1 MTRIASIAMSR
12 SNALAA
18 YRHLLRAVA
27 VAFKDDARVLTGARK
42 QISSRFRDKTPLR
55 PADRESAIQMAEEV
69 AQFLR
74 SNVVQGKLQD
84 DGSYKLNI
92 HDETERGDNDTIK
105 MGNKKI
111 TIDGKTCK
119 DM

>member
-1 MTRIASIAMSR
+1 MSK
-12 SNALAA
+12 SSALAA
-18 YRHLLRAVA
+18 YRHLLRAFA
-27 VAFKDDARVLTGARK
+27 VAFKDDTRVLTAARQ
-42 QISSRFRDKTPLR
+42 QISSQFRDKSLR
-55 PADRESAIQMAEEV
+55 PCDLEPAIREAEEV

-74 SNVVQGKLQD
+74 SNVVQGKMQD

-92 HDETERGDNDTIK
+92 HDETERGDNDTIR
-105 MGNKKI
+105 MGGKKI

>member
-1 MTRIASIAMSR
+1 
-12 SNALAA
+12 
-18 YRHLLRAVA
+18 
-27 VAFKDDARVLTGARK
+27 
-42 QISSRFRDKTPLR
+42 
-55 PADRESAIQMAEEV
+55 MAEEV

-84 DGSYKLNI
+84 DGSYSVSLRNKLGSKQPRLTSPFPSPAELNI